1 MEKFWLNYVMAY
13 CKRQIA
19 TVERHERKASDI
31 FSFGIIAMFLF
42 NDNPRLSF
50 QESLICLLKRPSV
63 EGDINGVFIDRLR
76 C

>member
-31 FSFGIIAMFLF
+31 FSFRFVTMFLF
-42 NDNPRLSF
+42 NDNLRLSF
-50 QESLICLLKRPSV
+50 QEPNWLAEKGNAATSTDMERPVLKER
-63 EGDINGVFIDRLR
+63 
-76 C
+76 